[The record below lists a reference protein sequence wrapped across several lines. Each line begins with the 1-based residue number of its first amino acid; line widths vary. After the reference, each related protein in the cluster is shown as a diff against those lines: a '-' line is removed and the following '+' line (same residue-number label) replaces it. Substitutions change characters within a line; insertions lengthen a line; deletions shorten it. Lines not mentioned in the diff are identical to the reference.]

1 MVKCFAKCH
10 QVLPIGNY
18 SYWESSSETS
28 DEKEISNYLEKIKIE
43 NKKILHIGIGN
54 SHIASRFS
62 KNNNIVGLTI
72 AKAEFIFAKKLNLK
86 NYKILMI
93 NKYTKKLNILRKSN
107 FDIIIDSNLKSY
119 ACCQKAF
126 EEMFSIFSSLLI
138 KKGYIITNKRGM
150 GWSSILVPKLSF
162 SLKRFAKKILKEI
175 KGSKKNILT
184 IKECKIL
191 AKKNNLIFNQE
202 KKNLVKLIKI

>member
-1 MVKCFAKCH
+1 MVKCFAKCQ
-10 QVLPIGNY
+10 QVLPFGNY

-162 SLKRFAKKILKEI
+162 SIKRFAKKILKEI

-202 KKNLVKLIKI
+202 KKNLVKLIKV